1 MEIAQL
7 IRPIDASGNCCG
19 FEVGLHSGPLTP
31 TQRFTADSE
40 KRQAGNT
47 EPLRM
52 TDQVSKSGI
61 DYSVVIAPN
70 LLAELPSRISTRY
83 PDSHAV
89 LLTDNRVW
97 DLYGADLAEGLTRH
111 GIEVD
116 DIVIPEGEA
125 SKSLDTYS
133 GIIEELHHHRFDEDS
148 LLINLG
154 GGVITDIGGF
164 VAASYRQG
172 VRSILIPT
180 TLFGQQ
186 EAAFGTRVGLN
197 TDWSKNFIGSAS
209 KPDVMYSDPTLLSS
223 LGRRDLASG
232 LAATLKLGL
241 THDYELFAFLEKSVG
256 DVLNEGDVDVLH
268 QLVLRA
274 SSNQL
279 SPSMPDKSRG
289 LGVALAHALEATSR
303 YGGGIL
309 HGEALAWGMAVATA
323 ISARRRLMK
332 ETTVERVFALMA
344 ACELPPELPGHVLRT
359 AIDRMDL
366 GRTGKMVLPVTIGT
380 VTNAI
385 SPSVSDVHSA
395 LDVVRNHPAF
405 GDIRPNYRNAA

>member
-1 MEIAQL
+1 
-7 IRPIDASGNCCG
+7 
-19 FEVGLHSGPLTP
+19 
-31 TQRFTADSE
+31 
-40 KRQAGNT
+40 
-47 EPLRM
+47 M

-97 DLYGADLAEGLTRH
+97 DLYGAKLADGLTRH

-133 GIIEELHHHRFDEDS
+133 GIIEELHHHRFDEES

-164 VAASYRQG
+164 VAASYRKG

-197 TDWSKNFIGSAS
+197 TDWSKNFIGSPS
-209 KPDVMYSDPTLLSS
+209 KPDAMYSDPAVLAS

-256 DVLNEGDVDVLH
+256 RVLDDVNVDVLH
-268 QLVLRA
+268 RLVLRA

-279 SPSMPDKSRG
+279 SPNVPDKSRG

-303 YGGGIL
+303 YGGIL

-323 ISARRRLMK
+323 ISGRRRLMK
-332 ETTVERVFALMA
+332 EKTVERVFALMA
-344 ACELPPELPGHVLRT
+344 ACELPPELPIHALRT

-405 GDIRPNYRNAA
+405 GDIRPSYRNAA